1 MRTMNSKSL
10 IRELERAGWQLSRI
24 RGSHHIFRHPER
36 GGHVSVPHPRK
47 ELGVGLVHKIRQQAG
62 LE

>member
-1 MRTMNSKSL
+1 MSSQDLVRQ
-10 IRELERAGWQLSRI
+10 LERAGWQLSRV
-24 RGSHHIFRHPER
+24 RGSHHIVRHPNR

-47 ELGVGLVHKIRQQAG
+47 NLGVGLVNKIRQQAG